1 MINSERDILPAT
13 TFHNAALSSMPT
25 DELRRDYQRMVL
37 ATSSSSKSQVF
48 SFLATVPMLF
58 GPDAKR
64 RLVRVDAT
72 DRMHSTIGA
81 ASQRLLQLE
90 LPELVVVFRYQ
101 KKFNQTFILR

>member
-1 MINSERDILPAT
+1 
-13 TFHNAALSSMPT
+13 
-25 DELRRDYQRMVL
+25 MVL

-81 ASQRLLQLE
+81 ASQRLFAARAAGVGGSISLSEEIQSNLYFEMKVRREHIVEDALE
-90 LPELVVVFRYQ
+90 HFTEVLTTAP
-101 KKFNQTFILR
+101 TH